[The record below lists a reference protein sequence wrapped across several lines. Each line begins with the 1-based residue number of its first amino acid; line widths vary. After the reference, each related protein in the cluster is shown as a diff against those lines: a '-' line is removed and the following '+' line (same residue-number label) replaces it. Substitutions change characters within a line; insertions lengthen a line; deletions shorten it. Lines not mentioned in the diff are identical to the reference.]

1 MTGIYAVNENEFAA
15 DEVLSSYITNRPYS
29 HMTHTYPHIAPST
42 SKDDTDIT
50 NQLDLQDTQKYPLR
64 QENSALKLD

>member
-1 MTGIYAVNENEFAA
+1 MTGIYALNENIFAE

-42 SKDDTDIT
+42 SKGDTDIT
-50 NQLDLQDTQKYPLR
+50 SQLGLQDAQKYPLR
-64 QENSALKLD
+64 